1 MWSTIT
7 FHPYFNYAR
16 LMNPRMVEVF
26 SKADF
31 IEIDV
36 TFKVSCSNSSMW
48 SPLTMTGGN
57 VSGIPLH
64 VHVYTQPVVLLAV
77 VRPECQ

>member
-16 LMNPRMVEVF
+16 LINPLMVEVF

-36 TFKVSCSNSSMW
+36 TFIVKDDHIEWHSLCMCVY
-48 SPLTMTGGN
+48 
-57 VSGIPLH
+57 IPNL
-64 VHVYTQPVVLLAV
+64 
-77 VRPECQ
+77 